1 MTHIVT
7 RRSTSVL
14 LSSYKAKNHLRGR
27 LEKRFQIYAKN
38 LSHVLPNVTP
48 TAQAILQLAAPTF
61 RAGNAKPASE
71 AAPIYIRN
79 RVALTTSEREQG
91 QRL

>member
-1 MTHIVT
+1 M
-7 RRSTSVL
+7 
-14 LSSYKAKNHLRGR
+14 
-27 LEKRFQIYAKN
+27 
-38 LSHVLPNVTP
+38 TP

-79 RVALTTSEREQG
+79 RVALTTLEREQG